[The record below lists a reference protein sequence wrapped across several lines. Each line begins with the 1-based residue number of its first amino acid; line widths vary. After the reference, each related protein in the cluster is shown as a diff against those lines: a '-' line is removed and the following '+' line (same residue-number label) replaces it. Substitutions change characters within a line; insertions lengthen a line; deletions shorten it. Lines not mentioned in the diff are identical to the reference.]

1 MKTAF
6 IVSGLLGFFVWP
18 AVMIAAVMLTD
29 QPEVPFHTEV
39 LRQVAAYS
47 SLLAPIVWVVALI
60 LAIIEAKKEKRPRVL
75 RAYAVAPYAA
85 AGIHVLALVA
95 LFTLA
100 A

>member
-6 IVSGLLGFFVWP
+6 IVSGGVVFFVWP
-18 AVMIAAVMLTD
+18 IVMISAVMLTD
-29 QPEVPFHTEV
+29 QPEVPFHIEL
-39 LRQVAAYS
+39 LRQIVAYS
-47 SLLAPIVWVVALI
+47 ALIAPIVWVVALI
-60 LAIIEAKKEKRPRVL
+60 LAIIEAKKERRPRVL

-85 AGIHVLALVA
+85 AGIHMLALVA

>member
-1 MKTAF
+1 MKKAF
-6 IVSGLLGFFVWP
+6 IISWLLGFFVWP
-18 AVMIAAVMLTD
+18 AVMIGAVMLTD
-29 QPEVPFHTEV
+29 QPEVPFRTGV

-47 SLLAPIVWVVALI
+47 AFLAPIVWVVALI
-60 LAIIEAKKEKRPRVL
+60 LAILEARKDKRPRVL